1 VSTEKTRSRTLPA
14 SIPVGVLATVTMDV
28 AMVAASKLDP
38 ERFVSEK
45 LAPQIIGRWAVG
57 LCRGRW
63 RHEDIAAEPPVAGE
77 AALGMAAHYGT
88 GLTLTAAYL
97 WSLRLIGA
105 RSGVLKATGYGAA
118 TSLLPFLVMYPSWG
132 YGAFAWRADDSARMA
147 RGMLLGHTAFGLGI
161 GVWAAVLARSTR
173 RTG

>member
-1 VSTEKTRSRTLPA
+1 VSTEKTRSRIVSA

-38 ERFVSEK
+38 EHFVSEK
-45 LAPQIIGRWAVG
+45 LTPEIIGRWAVG
-57 LCRGRW
+57 LSRGRW
-63 RHEDIAAEPPVAGE
+63 RHEDIAAASPVAGE
-77 AALGMAAHYGT
+77 AAIGLAAHYAT

-97 WSLRLIGA
+97 CSLRLIGA
-105 RSGVLKATGYGAA
+105 RSGVLKATAYGAA

-132 YGAFAWRADDSARMA
+132 YGAFGLRADDSARMA
-147 RGMLLGHTAFGLGI
+147 RGMLLGHTAFGFGI
-161 GVWAAVLARSTR
+161 GVWAALLARSTR